1 MYTFKWYI
9 VWVTYQEGIHWLRS
23 RCTMQNVGLIKNTL
37 MKNTYVIFISHS
49 SLNEWHYFVFFY
61 LYFNVINTLFFSHWH
76 VTLLGLV
83 TQVLSGIYYAHTCKS
98 LTACANIFNANIQ
111 LCYYCTQQMGLCL
124 VSFFWVLLHWLGA
137 EAMWFEAI
145 TLCFIFI
152 FNIHMLRIRKHMK
165 QMRKGYSQ
173 PVIKCLYM
181 KYYS

>member
-1 MYTFKWYI
+1 MNTFKWYI

-37 MKNTYVIFISHS
+37 IKNTYARIFISHS

-61 LYFNVINTLFFSHWH
+61 LYFNVINALFFSHWH

-83 TQVLSGIYYAHTCKS
+83 TQVLSGIYYAHTCKR

-124 VSFFWVLLHWLGA
+124 VSFFGYFFRGA
-137 EAMWFEAI
+137 TILSGQVHYKIFHKVSMWK
-145 TLCFIFI
+145 
-152 FNIHMLRIRKHMK
+152 N
-165 QMRKGYSQ
+165 S
-173 PVIKCLYM
+173 
-181 KYYS
+181 